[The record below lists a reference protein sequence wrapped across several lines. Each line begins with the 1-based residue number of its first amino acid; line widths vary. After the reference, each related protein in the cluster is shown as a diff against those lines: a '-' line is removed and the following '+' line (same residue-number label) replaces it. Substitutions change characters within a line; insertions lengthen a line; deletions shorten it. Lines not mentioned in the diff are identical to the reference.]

1 MEERSSRRSITMGE
15 LFSRVIHH
23 GSMAVV
29 FRKKQQLMRNI
40 KSSWI
45 SVHIYPSVTKCNMYE
60 NIAY

>member
-1 MEERSSRRSITMGE
+1 MGE